1 MGKMTD
7 IMQPLLP
14 GWTEGKATDQ
24 EACLLNINTDDV
36 VYRHE
41 DGKIQLERPSRGKNV
56 PDSKPPPGPS
66 RARDKVPKVEV
77 TAPIMTGG
85 TSCTSP
91 PSNVRRRLTSAEV
104 VLARLKTLSTSRSPK

>member
-1 MGKMTD
+1 MAKSNNTEYIIPSICRIKQWARAKGELKKKMID

-24 EACLLNINTDDV
+24 EALLLNINTDDV

-41 DGKIQLERPSRGKNV
+41 DDGKIQLERPSRGKNV

-66 RARDKVPKVEV
+66 RARDKV
-77 TAPIMTGG
+77 TAPKMTGAP
-85 TSCTSP
+85 CT
-91 PSNVRRRLTSAEV
+91 
-104 VLARLKTLSTSRSPK
+104 